1 MHVLLS
7 KDSKQY
13 RIRYCR
19 AYSTCYRTRTSGY
32 RIRYNLQYRIRYSLT
47 VPYQVQYC
55 TVSGTVPG
63 TVVPDGHVTCFSPSF
78 ISLVRVHDMIKV
90 LKWFQSGG
98 NSKCAL
104 PQQKFR
110 NQFLPQKWF
119 QSGSKWPVPFQ
130 LRKGSI
136 VVIIYSSS
144 FL

>member
-7 KDSKQY
+7 KGTVPYQVQY
-13 RIRYCR
+13 D
-19 AYSTCYRTRTSGY
+19 TCYRTRTSGY

-47 VPYQVQYC
+47 RDSTVSGTVLYRQI
-55 TVSGTVPG
+55 VSGTVPG

-98 NSKCAL
+98 NFKCAL

-136 VVIIYSSS
+136 VPGTVLCY
-144 FL
+144 